1 MSIQEIF
8 VLSLVV
14 AVLIFGVYINIINPG
29 DYNDEGLD
37 DEDDD

>member
-29 DYNDEGLD
+29 DYDDDEGLD
-37 DEDDD
+37 DED

>member
-8 VLSLVV
+8 LLSIVA
-14 AVLIFGVYINIINPG
+14 AVLIFGVYVNVINPS
-29 DYNDEGLD
+29 DYDDEGLD